1 MRTIIL
7 QSSNIQ
13 DLNLLLSM
21 ANRLGILYK
30 EIEEEKK
37 LESYE
42 DEEDNSFLLEGL
54 GLEKTISSISYDD
67 LEKET
72 LPSPY
77 KPNLEAAIPY
87 FGSLEDDKDETIEEL
102 LEMLKK

>member
-21 ANRLGILYK
+21 ASRLDILYN
-30 EIEEEKK
+30 EVEEDKK

-42 DEEDNSFLLEGL
+42 DEEDTNLLFEGL
-54 GLEKTISSISYDD
+54 GLEKTIVSVSYND

-77 KPNLEAAIPY
+77 KPSLENAIPY
-87 FGSLEDDKDETIEEL
+87 FGSLEEDKAETIEEL
-102 LEMLKK
+102 LETLK